1 MKKYKVIV
9 AGIEMILP
17 EQALPFIQNRG
28 WEYTEV
34 IDVEET
40 HTILDFMGAS
50 LNEILNTNK

>member
-17 EQALPFIQNRG
+17 EDALTFIQNRG
-28 WEYTEV
+28 WEYTEL

-40 HTILDFMGAS
+40 HSISDFMGAT
-50 LNEILNTNK
+50 LNEILNLNQ